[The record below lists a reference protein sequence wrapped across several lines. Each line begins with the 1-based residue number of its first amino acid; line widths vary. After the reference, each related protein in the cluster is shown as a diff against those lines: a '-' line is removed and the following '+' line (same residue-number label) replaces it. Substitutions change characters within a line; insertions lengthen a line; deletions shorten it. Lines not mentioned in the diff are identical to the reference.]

1 MLGAGTANL
10 TLVTELPPSSRLELP
25 TEAELPRALAT
36 LGLPV
41 LAEQMLTFCVGFF
54 DVYLSGRLSS
64 EATAAIGV
72 AAYVSWLAS
81 MISGLIGTGAA
92 ALVARTCGGGDIE
105 EARRITAR
113 SLMLAAALGTIILA
127 VLQLGAPLFAMLL
140 GMHGEAKRITIEFLR
155 FDAFG
160 QMFACGTLVAA
171 AALRGAGDM
180 RTPLVVL
187 GFTNIVNMLVST
199 SCVYGWGPMPELG
212 VTGIVTGTLIAQASG
227 LALMLVM
234 LRHPACRLR
243 IRFADVRWHAE
254 TVRRVLR
261 IGGPAAIDGTIT
273 FTGHFLFLMVIARL
287 SSEGFDGA
295 VFAAHV
301 IGVRVESLSYL
312 PAVAW
317 GHASASLAG
326 RLLGANQ
333 PALAQKTG
341 HIAVRQFLPYAMA
354 VSLVFFVGAPWI
366 YAAMHSDPAV
376 AAVGV
381 PAFRWLAWYQVPNAI
396 LIIYVST
403 LRGAGDTRFPLWCAL
418 VSILGVRVPMAYLC
432 GIVLD
437 QGLIGAWWGMGADNT
452 LRALL
457 LSWRYSAGR
466 WLRVKV

>member
-1 MLGAGTANL
+1 VDSDNQPALRID
-10 TLVTELPPSSRLELP
+10 LPSER
-25 TEAELPRALAT
+25 ELPRALAT

-41 LAEQMLTFCVGFF
+41 LAEQLLSFCVGFF

-81 MISGLIGTGAA
+81 MLSGLVGTGAHS
-92 ALVARTCGGGDIE
+92 VVDRTCGAGDFA

-113 SLMLAAALGTIILA
+113 SLMLASLLGLLILLG
-127 VLQLGAPLFAMLL
+127 LQLGAPLFARLL
-140 GMHGEAKRITIEFLR
+140 DMHGETQRITVEYLR
-155 FDAFG
+155 VDAFG
-160 QMFACGTLVAA
+160 QMFACGTLIAA

-187 GFTNIVNMLVST
+187 GVTNVVNVLVS
-199 SCVYGWGPMPELG
+199 SACVFGWGPIPPLG
-212 VTGIVTGTLIAQASG
+212 VRGIVTGTLIAQATG
-227 LALMLVM
+227 LALMLFM
-234 LRHPACRLR
+234 LQRPDCRLR
-243 IRFADVRWHAE
+243 VSFADIRWHAE
-254 TVRRVLR
+254 TARRILTV
-261 IGGPAAIDGTIT
+261 GVPAAFDGAIT

-301 IGVRVESLSYL
+301 VGVRVEALSYL

-317 GHASASLAG
+317 GAASSSLAA

-333 PALAQKTG
+333 PELALKVG
-341 HIAVRQFLPYAMA
+341 HLAVRQFLPYAVA
-354 VSLVFFVGAPWI
+354 VSLLFFVGAPWI

-381 PAFRWLAWYQVPNAI
+381 PAFRWLAWYQLPNSV
-396 LIIYVST
+396 LIIYAFT

-418 VSILGVRVPMAYLC
+418 VSILGIRVPVAYLG
-432 GIVLD
+432 GIVFD
-437 QGLIGAWWGMGADNT
+437 FGLIGAWWGMGADNI
-452 LRALL
+452 LRAGLI
-457 LSWRYSAGR
+457 SWRYAAGH
-466 WLRVKV
+466 WLKTKV